1 MNLWKALALAAIAA
15 TFSEGASAQQTQ
27 QAPATT
33 AAPTAAQPETFKD
46 WSLYCHPPKTA
57 GEPRVCEIRTVVLSK
72 DGKPLG
78 ALVVAAVPDEK
89 TKQAQV
95 IASALVPLGVDL
107 LIEPA
112 FKVDDGKPMP
122 LRYLR
127 CLQRGCEAMAP
138 LPAEQQAAMRAGSKA
153 KVAVGIGGGKN
164 AVFDFSLIGF
174 GAALD
179 AVKKRSG
186 VK

>member
-1 MNLWKALALAAIAA
+1 MNLRKALALAAVAA
-15 TFSEGASAQQTQ
+15 TFNAGAYAQQTQ

-33 AAPTAAQPETFKD
+33 AAPTAAQPEAFKD
-46 WSLYCHPPKTA
+46 WSLYCPPPKA
-57 GEPRVCEIRTVVLSK
+57 ANERPVCEIRTVVLSK
-72 DGKPLG
+72 EGKPLG

-89 TKQAQV
+89 TKQTQV

-107 LIEPA
+107 MIEPA
-112 FKVDDGKPMP
+112 FKVDDGKQMP

-138 LPAEQQAAMRAGSKA
+138 LSAEQQAAMRAGSKA
-153 KVAVGIGGGKN
+153 KVAVGIGGGKD
-164 AVFDFSLIGF
+164 AVFDFSLSGF

>member
-1 MNLWKALALAAIAA
+1 MNLWKALALAALAA
-15 TFSEGASAQQTQ
+15 TFNIGAHAQQTQ

-46 WSLYCHPPKTA
+46 WSLYCHPPKVA

-186 VK
+186 VQ

>member
-1 MNLWKALALAAIAA
+1 MKLWKALVLTAVVV
-15 TFSEGASAQQTQ
+15 TFSIGAHAQQTQ

-33 AAPTAAQPETFKD
+33 ATPTAAQPETFKD
-46 WSLYCHPPKTA
+46 WSLYCHPSMVA
-57 GEPRVCEIRTVVLSK
+57 GEPQVCEIRTVVVSK
-72 DGKPLG
+72 DGKPMG
-78 ALVVAAVPDEK
+78 ALVVAAVTDEK

-95 IASALVPLGVDL
+95 VASALVPLGVDL
-107 LIEPA
+107 MIEPA
-112 FKVDDGKPMP
+112 LKIDDGKQIP

-127 CLQRGCEAMAP
+127 CLQRGCEAIAP
-138 LPAEQQAAMRAGSKA
+138 LPAEQEAAMRAGSKA
-153 KVAVGIGGGKN
+153 KLAMAIGGGKN
-164 AVFDFSLIGF
+164 AVFDFSLSGF